1 MSYHAPSSSKSRS
14 NSTSETQRKTR
25 VVWEFEDHL
34 TGSINNSVLLTSL
47 NLTRSNES
55 SVEPRVGISNNDGT
69 VRLYDVPLRVQNS
82 RRRLKEVGVVE
93 LDVPINHCECFFCS
107 ICFLLLSGF
116 FLLAPKNAIRASQK
130 NIILRSQYW
139 VSDLQRACNR
149 HCSCT
154 KRCWT
159 SPIKWHVARSSFQ
172 PSFVSS
178 PTSSYSESPRNL
190 LVDNHLFKL
199 PF

>member
-1 MSYHAPSSSKSRS
+1 MLFCHFTCCQRRYTQPVRTLAKLGFTPNCLTSLQLGADDYLIAAGGQEKEIHLSYHAPSSSKSRP

-69 VRLYDVPLRVQNS
+69 IRLYDVPLRVQNS
-82 RRRLKEVGVVE
+82 RRKLKEVGVVE

-116 FLLAPKNAIRASQK
+116 FLLALKNAICLS
-130 NIILRSQYW
+130 
-139 VSDLQRACNR
+139 
-149 HCSCT
+149 
-154 KRCWT
+154 
-159 SPIKWHVARSSFQ
+159 IKHPEQ
-172 PSFVSS
+172 
-178 PTSSYSESPRNL
+178 
-190 LVDNHLFKL
+190 
-199 PF
+199 